1 MKVSLVLMKRM
12 CSYYCMVFVIHKC
25 SFLCFAVPEDF
36 ASVLERYTEK
46 GYRVLAVA
54 YRKLEGMK
62 YLKLQRVSRDE
73 LETSLTLAGLIVLEN
88 RLKPATTPVINELKV
103 AKVRVIMVTG
113 DNIMTALSVAKEC
126 GMVANGEEL
135 YVVGAETHAGESPVS
150 AHFLFV
156 RNS

>member
-1 MKVSLVLMKRM
+1 LYLS
-12 CSYYCMVFVIHKC
+12 
-25 SFLCFAVPEDF
+25 VPRDF

-54 YRKLEGMK
+54 HRKLDGMK

-73 LETSLTLAGLIVLEN
+73 LETGLTLVGLIVLEN
-88 RLKPATTPVINELKV
+88 RLKPATTPVVNELKV

-126 GMVANGEEL
+126 GMVASGEEL
-135 YVVGAETHAGESPVS
+135 YVVGAEVHGGESAVFSRFSVRTYLNSSS
-150 AHFLFV
+150 AVARFRSSCPFICI
-156 RNS
+156 